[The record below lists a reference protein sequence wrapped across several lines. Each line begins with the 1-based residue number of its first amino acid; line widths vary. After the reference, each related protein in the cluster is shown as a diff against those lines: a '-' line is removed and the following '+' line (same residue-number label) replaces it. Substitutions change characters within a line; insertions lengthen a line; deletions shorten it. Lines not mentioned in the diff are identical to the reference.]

1 MDRLVDDADMDGQLR
16 RSLAA
21 AHHRCADVGEV
32 LALATRLVPGDLDSW
47 HDEWSALAERCEAE
61 GRARLLAGHH
71 GSARTSLLKACEY
84 WRQAFYFCRTDLD
97 DPRLA
102 RAWHA
107 HRSCFQA
114 ALPLLEGT
122 PTLVDL
128 PLLGTTAR
136 GYLVLPPGEGPHRVV
151 LAPCGYDSTAEA
163 GWAATGAA
171 ALEHGW
177 GFCVVEGPGQ
187 GGMLYDHRLPMRPDW
202 EVALRPALDWLVA
215 HDGVDPDRIAVVG
228 RSYAG
233 HLAARGS
240 IGDDRIAALVL
251 DPGQHD
257 FLSRMVP
264 SRFDEATWQRVLDH
278 DAEVEAELEGLLDSD
293 AGRTFYGPRMTTL
306 GADTV
311 AEFLRR
317 QATYTL
323 EGLDPAL
330 DVPVL
335 LTEGEGDP
343 VAQTEAMAAWF
354 GDRAEVH
361 RFPAAGGA
369 GGHCSGL
376 GATVWEGVVFDWLAE
391 QVEGPDVVRRA
402 ETI

>member
-1 MDRLVDDADMDGQLR
+1 MQFVDDPDMDAQLG

-21 AHHRCADVGEV
+21 AHHACADVGEV
-32 LALATRLVPGDLDSW
+32 LALAERLVPGDLDRW
-47 HDEWSALAERCEAE
+47 HDEWAALAARCEAE
-61 GRARLLAGHH
+61 GRERLLAGHH
-71 GSARTSLLKACEY
+71 GSARTSLLKASEY
-84 WRQAFYFCRTDLD
+84 WRQAFYFARTDLD

-102 RAWHA
+102 AGWHA

-128 PLLGTTAR
+128 PIDGSTAR
-136 GYLVLPPGEGPHRVV
+136 GYLVLPPGDGPHRVV

-163 GWAATGAA
+163 GWAATGAG
-171 ALEHGW
+171 ALAHGW
-177 GFCVVEGPGQ
+177 GFCTFEGPGQ
-187 GGMLYDHRLPMRPDW
+187 GGMLYDHRVPMRPDW
-202 EVALRPALDWLVA
+202 EVALRPALDWLVD
-215 HDGVDPDRIAVVG
+215 HEGVDTDRIAVVG
-228 RSYAG
+228 RSFAG
-233 HLAARGS
+233 YLAARGV
-240 IGDDRIAALVL
+240 IGDERVAALVL

-264 SRFDEATWQRVLDH
+264 ARLDEATWRRVADH
-278 DAEVEAELEGLLDSD
+278 DPEVEADLEHLLDTD
-293 AGRTFYGPRMTTL
+293 HGRTFYGPRMTTL

-317 QATYTL
+317 QATYALDGL
-323 EGLDPAL
+323 EPGLDC
-330 DVPVL
+330 PVL

-343 VAQTEAMAAWF
+343 VAQTDEVADWF

-361 RFPAAGGA
+361 RFPAAEGA

-376 GATVWEGVVFDWLAE
+376 GATVWEGVVFDWLDRH
-391 QVEGPDVVRRA
+391 VDPPDVVDRA